1 MLSRVS
7 ILSASCLV
15 TSRASVKSCAVQ
27 RSAPRMSFRK
37 LKTAASGT
45 FGIASKVGAVSET
58 DAVLLRRVFAMVNR
72 IHETAVFPNMVLA
85 EWDCF
90 EFIPL
95 KEQTLPLAHGS

>member
-15 TSRASVKSCAVQ
+15 TSRVSLKSCAVHL
-27 RSAPRMSFRK
+27 SAPRMSFRK

-85 EWDCF
+85 EWDHLD
-90 EFIPL
+90 FIQL

>member
-15 TSRASVKSCAVQ
+15 TSKVSVKSDAVH

-45 FGIASKVGAVSET
+45 LGIASKAGAASET
-58 DAVLLRRVFAMVNR
+58 DAVLLRTVFAMVNR

-90 EFIPL
+90 RFVPL
-95 KEQTLPLAHGS
+95 KEQTLPLAHRS